1 MIQPAI
7 SQVIPEFESEHR
19 IARLQ
24 ALLTEQALDGALFV
38 SPVDIYYFAG
48 TRQNG
53 VLWIPAEGAPMLLVR
68 KSLIRALTESLVSD
82 TRPFPPS
89 KEFPALFNSDIR
101 KIGLTFDV
109 MPVQYYQY
117 YAGLLP
123 GRAFVDISFL
133 NRVLRSVKSPWEQE
147 HMRESGRR
155 LAEIFS
161 QIPAFLKRGI
171 REIDLAA
178 EMEYHLRKGCS
189 EGALRLRSFGQE
201 IIGLSSSGARAA
213 YPGGFDGPVTG
224 QGISSSAPYGPST
237 CVIEENVPVIVDYSG
252 TFNGYM
258 MDMTRIFVFGDLD
271 QTMKKAFAIALEIQ
285 TWVVQNLRAEMIC
298 EELYLGSL
306 RMAEESGFG
315 MQFMGNPG
323 EQAKFVGHGVGLE
336 LDELPVLAKGFTG
349 KLVEGQVV
357 AIEPKFI
364 FPGRGVVGIENTWL
378 VTASDSEKLTVLAD
392 DVVYL

>member
-1 MIQPAI
+1 MIQTAI
-7 SQVIPEFESEHR
+7 SHVIPEFESELR
-19 IARLQ
+19 MARLRER
-24 ALLTEQALDGALFV
+24 LTEQTLDGALFV

-53 VLWIPAEGAPMLLVR
+53 VLWIPAEGAPLLLVR
-68 KSLIRALTESLVSD
+68 KSLTRALTESLVAD
-82 TRPFPPS
+82 TRLFPPS
-89 KEFPALFNSDIR
+89 REFPAFFKGGIR

-109 MPVQYYQY
+109 MPVQYYHY

-123 GRAFVDISFL
+123 GREFVDISIL
-133 NRVLRSVKSPWEQE
+133 NRELRSVKSPWEQE
-147 HMRESGRR
+147 HMRVSGRR
-155 LAEIFS
+155 LAEVFS

-178 EMEYHLRKGCS
+178 EMEYHLRKGGS

-237 CVIEENVPVIVDYSG
+237 CIIEENVPIIVDYSG

-271 QTMKKAFAIALEIQ
+271 QTMKRAFAVALEIQ
-285 TWVVQNLRAEMIC
+285 SWVVENLRPEMNC
-298 EELYLGSL
+298 EDLYLGSL
-306 RMAEESGFG
+306 RMAEESGLG
-315 MQFMGNPG
+315 MQFMGNPR

-336 LDELPVLAKGFTG
+336 LDELPVLAKGFKG
-349 KLVEGQVV
+349 LLVVGQTI

-378 VTASDSEKLTVLAD
+378 VTASGGEKLTVLPD
-392 DVVYL
+392 DVVNL